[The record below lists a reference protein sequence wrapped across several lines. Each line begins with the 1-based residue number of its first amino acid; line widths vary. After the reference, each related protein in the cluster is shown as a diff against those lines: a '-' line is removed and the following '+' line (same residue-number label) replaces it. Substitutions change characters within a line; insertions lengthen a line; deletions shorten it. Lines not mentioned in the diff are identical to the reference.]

1 MLEVDPFSI
10 PFQGVKTYVDNT
22 DKIKSNNK
30 LVKFIYLWFNNITS
44 LTSSPLYLDKGLINL
59 FEACCSIICADQP
72 VIRDITNIGV

>member
-30 LVKFIYLWFNNITS
+30 LVKFIYLWFRSITS
-44 LTSSPLYLDKGLINL
+44 LTFSPLYFDKGLINL
-59 FEACCSIICADQP
+59 FEACCSII
-72 VIRDITNIGV
+72 

>member
-30 LVKFIYLWFNNITS
+30 LVKFIYLWFRSITS
-44 LTSSPLYLDKGLINL
+44 LTSSPLYFDKGRISLL
-59 FEACCSIICADQP
+59 EACCSII
-72 VIRDITNIGV
+72 

>member
-10 PFQGVKTYVDNT
+10 PFQGVKTYVDST

-30 LVKFIYLWFNNITS
+30 LVIFIYLWFNNITS

-59 FEACCSIICADQP
+59 LEACCSII
-72 VIRDITNIGV
+72 